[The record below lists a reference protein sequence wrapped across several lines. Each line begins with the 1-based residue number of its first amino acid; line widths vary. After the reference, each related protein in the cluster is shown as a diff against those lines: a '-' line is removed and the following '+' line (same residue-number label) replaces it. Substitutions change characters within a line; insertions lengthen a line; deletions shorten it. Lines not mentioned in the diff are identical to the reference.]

1 MKEGAKEA
9 IAKIIDESS
18 GGIKGLDLLV
28 KLMRDGFTDLSNPDD
43 HDLEVIADLVRKD
56 LPEFDVLEY
65 GMDLGSEMVRLKY
78 FFYRKLH
85 SHCPRE

>member
-9 IAKIIDESS
+9 IAKFIDEAS
-18 GGIKGLDLLV
+18 GGIKGIDLLT
-28 KLMRDGFTDLSNPDD
+28 KLMRDGLTDLSNPAD
-43 HDLEVIADLVRKD
+43 HDLDSISAFVKKE

-65 GMDLGSEMVRLKY
+65 GMNLGEDMVRVKY

-85 SHCPRE
+85 VCCPKT